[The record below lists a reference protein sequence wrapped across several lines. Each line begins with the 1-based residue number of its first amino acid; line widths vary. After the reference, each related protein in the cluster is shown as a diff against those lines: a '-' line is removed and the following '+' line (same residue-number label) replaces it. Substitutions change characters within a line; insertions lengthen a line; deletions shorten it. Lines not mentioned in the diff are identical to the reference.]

1 MAELSPRDWEAL
13 SAYLDGRLSPR
24 ERARLE
30 ARLAREPAL
39 RQRLAE
45 LRALRAALRDLPP
58 PRVPRNFTLR
68 PEMVRPTASPRRGT
82 WWRWATALTA
92 LLLVLVVLA
101 DWGLGR
107 MALQAAAPPEPA
119 KKPAV
124 ALPQVAPLASPEEGL
139 SAARPSAG
147 APTTPPAKEGQALGM
162 AAAVP
167 RATATEALRG
177 GETPRSIA
185 TPAASP
191 TPRPTEEPPSS
202 KETPVSPWRVV
213 EGLLLA
219 VLLALLVG
227 RRWLLGRR

>member
-92 LLLVLVVLA
+92 LLLALVVLA

-124 ALPQVAPLASPEEGL
+124 ALPQMAPLASPE
-139 SAARPSAG
+139 ADQPSAG
-147 APTTPPAKEGQALGM
+147 APTTPPAKEEQALGM
-162 AAAVP
+162 AAAESQP
-167 RATATEALRG
+167 SATEALRV

-191 TPRPTEEPPSS
+191 TPRPTGSPPSS
-202 KETPVSPWRVV
+202 QRGPVSPWRVV
-213 EGLLLA
+213 EALLLA